1 MMNALRR
8 LILSADGATMVE
20 YAVML
25 ALIAFVCIALIAS
38 IGSGTSGL
46 FAPVNSKWNGL

>member
-1 MMNALRR
+1 MNALKR
-8 LILSADGATMVE
+8 LLSQSDGATMVE

-25 ALIAFVCIALIAS
+25 ALIAFVCIAIVAS

-46 FAPVNSKWNGL
+46 FAPINSRWNGI